1 MRRRALKW
9 ERKIEATTQLDY
21 VGLVTAFNIP
31 LQAQRSNLVVFKQSK
46 PQSSA
51 ASVWV
56 HEREE

>member
-1 MRRRALKW
+1 MGKKKK
-9 ERKIEATTQLDY
+9 KIEATTQLDY
-21 VGLVTAFNIP
+21 VGLVAAFNIP
-31 LQAQRSNLVVFKQSK
+31 HQAQRSSLVVFKQSK

>member
-1 MRRRALKW
+1 MGKKKK
-9 ERKIEATTQLDY
+9 KIEATTQLDY
-21 VGLVTAFNIP
+21 VGLVAAFNIP
-31 LQAQRSNLVVFKQSK
+31 RQAQRSSLVVFKQSK